1 MYFKPSRK
9 NHDFWFLPVLAK
21 PASMKNDHLSYRRWD
36 LVWFGSVGQFTVQE
50 FLSIIIAI
58 LFSILSLVFNTFLPL
73 LLLIN
78 FSKNCFHFSC
88 ISKKKCHI
96 FSRFFLFT
104 YIKGDGSFET
114 QGLFGWIFG
123 SFWGKLSKFGYLG
136 TIITMYLK
144 YLLRTSFNYEHDVF
158 LRRNLT
164 LDWIGYRG

>member
-88 ISKKKCHI
+88 ISKKNVTFFQG
-96 FSRFFLFT
+96 FSSLLT
-104 YIKGDGSFET
+104 LKGMVH
-114 QGLFGWIFG
+114 L
-123 SFWGKLSKFGYLG
+123 KPRGYLAES
-136 TIITMYLK
+136 LA
-144 YLLRTSFNYEHDVF
+144 VF
-158 LRRNLT
+158 EANFRNLDT
-164 LDWIGYRG
+164 